1 MPVVAQFSELTQM
14 KNLFELI
21 NVGLRKGPDVIL
33 DNINLVVQKG
43 SVYAIIGPNGSGKT
57 SLLRLLNL
65 LEPPTGGRI
74 FYAGLNTQETDSLV
88 LRREMALLSQQPVMF
103 NCSVFENVA
112 MGLRFRGTEKTALRD
127 RVQEM
132 IAKLCLDTVARR
144 NARTLSGG
152 EKQRVAIARAVVLS
166 PKILLLDEPTAYL
179 DRENESMLEKMILDL
194 REKENT
200 TIIMVTHNMDQARR
214 LADKTVVFGHGS
226 ILEIREHTAAD

>member
-1 MPVVAQFSELTQM
+1 M

-21 NVGLRKGPDVIL
+21 NVGLRKGPAVIL
-33 DNINLVVQKG
+33 DNINLVIQKG
-43 SVYAIIGPNGSGKT
+43 SAYAIIGPNGSGKT
-57 SLLRLLNL
+57 SFLRLLNL
-65 LEPPTGGRI
+65 LEPPTRGRI
-74 FYAGLNTQETDSLV
+74 FYAGLDTQEADSLV

-112 MGLRFRGTEKTALRD
+112 MGLRFRRTEKTALRD
-127 RVQEM
+127 RLHEI
-132 IAKLCLDTVARR
+132 IARLCLDPVARR

-166 PKILLLDEPTAYL
+166 PKVLLLDEPTAYL
-179 DRENESMLEKMILDL
+179 DRANESMLEKLILDL

-226 ILEIREHTAAD
+226 ILEIREHTTAD